1 MFDGG
6 FGGCLK
12 VSQIQKQY
20 QRFSYLNKDI
30 QVLFHMITSKNI
42 ESNKQGID
50 PLNLNENICFKK
62 CIHKEMCEKN
72 YEDYYPNITLPIQS
86 IVNFQLQTKIYFFA
100 NKLLKINIKL

>member
-1 MFDGG
+1 MLDLGFDSYH
-6 FGGCLK
+6 K
-12 VSQIQKQY
+12 VSKIQKKY

-30 QVLFHMITSKNI
+30 QVLFQMITSKNI

-72 YEDYYPNITLPIQS
+72 YEDYYPNITLP
-86 IVNFQLQTKIYFFA
+86 N
-100 NKLLKINIKL
+100 